1 MARNTRNIS
10 WIKAAQKDFMKFP
23 AAVRES
29 METALTFAAE
39 GQKAD
44 SAKPNNTRGR
54 YRSDQE
60 SHQATKGNVEMS
72 EKLEI
77 VKGRGNVFRDLGE
90 KDADV
95 RQTKALLAAEIVRI
109 LDKEKLSVRAAE
121 RVTGYNY
128 SDFSRIRNAELSR
141 FTIDKLMMVTNA
153 LSRRVNVKIS
163 VTKQR
168 GADRNPVKP
177 TERTVS

>member
-1 MARNTRNIS
+1 MVHCNLNRVVYL
-10 WIKAAQKDFMKFP
+10 F
-23 AAVRES
+23 
-29 METALTFAAE
+29 
-39 GQKAD
+39 
-44 SAKPNNTRGR
+44 
-54 YRSDQE
+54 
-60 SHQATKGNVEMS
+60 
-72 EKLEI
+72 
-77 VKGRGNVFRDLGE
+77 
-90 KDADV
+90 V